1 MLRITRDKAELG
13 DAPFITFTVHRS
25 PKDKTVCGYHE
36 FDYEGAAAKEVR
48 FNPTPYGVPVA
59 LAFERTR
66 RFAESKGIPTIW
78 IDDPNCLFEKANISV
93 ESLQVRE

>member
-13 DAPFITFTVHRS
+13 DAPFITFTVQCS
-25 PKDKTVCGYHE
+25 PRDKTVCGTHE
-36 FDYEGAAAKEVR
+36 FDYEVAAAKEVR
-48 FNPTPYGVPVA
+48 FNPTPYDVPVA